1 MWKNREQVWGSIFEF
16 CATGCIR
23 QCCAKLFQ
31 LCPTLCHPVDRSL
44 PGSSLHRILQV
55 RILECTP
62 KLSQLYPKYK
72 IKVLKSRWG
81 MFVHFPSTP
90 SYPKPVIL
98 QILLRFC
105 EHAVSLIRHLC
116 NLGTAFIP
124 SVCSTFM
131 IQQIAQKRKPSW
143 VMLCNFEYLER
154 GDIFHSVSCS
164 SLQVFPCC
172 HGKGF
177 MKQIQPKRSRFSMAP
192 EISAQPPSPT
202 WAQQRTSPA
211 LVKADLSSVDLGI
224 RCLSYFA
231 SKLLVK
237 CHFPGFQI
245 KDSWYSLLET
255 KVSRGPHL

>member
-1 MWKNREQVWGSIFEF
+1 MCWMMWQSSCEDKTQMWENREQVWGSIFEF
-16 CATGCIR
+16 WATGCIR

-31 LCPTLCHPVDRSL
+31 LRPTLCHPVDHSL

-62 KLSQLYPKYK
+62 QLSQLYSKYK
-72 IKVLKSRWG
+72 SFKKQVGDVWSLPK
-81 MFVHFPSTP
+81 PP

-98 QILLRFC
+98 QILLHFS

-164 SLQVFPCC
+164 FFASVSLLPWKRLYEANPAKEKQVLHGSWNLCTAPIPHMGPTKDFPC
-172 HGKGF
+172 
-177 MKQIQPKRSRFSMAP
+177 P
-192 EISAQPPSPT
+192 
-202 WAQQRTSPA
+202 
-211 LVKADLSSVDLGI
+211 
-224 RCLSYFA
+224 
-231 SKLLVK
+231 
-237 CHFPGFQI
+237 
-245 KDSWYSLLET
+245 
-255 KVSRGPHL
+255 

>member
-1 MWKNREQVWGSIFEF
+1 
-16 CATGCIR
+16 
-23 QCCAKLFQ
+23 
-31 LCPTLCHPVDRSL
+31 
-44 PGSSLHRILQV
+44 
-55 RILECTP
+55 
-62 KLSQLYPKYK
+62 
-72 IKVLKSRWG
+72 
-81 MFVHFPSTP
+81 MFVHLSTP

-98 QILLRFC
+98 QILLHFC
-105 EHAVSLIRHLC
+105 EHVVSLIRHLC

-202 WAQQRTSPA
+202 QAQQRKT
-211 LVKADLSSVDLGI
+211 
-224 RCLSYFA
+224 
-231 SKLLVK
+231 K
-237 CHFPGFQI
+237 CSHQRKTEGRKRI
-245 KDSWYSLLET
+245 KIKNGKDSYKNKSSNSTPRLYSRELKT
-255 KVSRGPHL
+255 YVHTRTWRGMFIASCIIT